1 MAKIR
6 HIAYRSENPE
16 AMVKFFTEA
25 FEMTVALRRERGA
38 IDLTDGTLNITI
50 LPMDGPGA
58 TGIRGIEH
66 IGFTVAD
73 DDIAKKR
80 VLAAGGREKNT
91 LNLGGNGHYEV
102 KFEGPEG
109 IVVDIGHWAGAA
121 PVNEAAPAKSSEA
134 A

>member
-25 FEMTVALRRERGA
+25 FDMKVALRRERGA

-73 DDIAKKR
+73 DEAARRKI
-80 VLAAGGREKNT
+80 VAAGGKEKNT
-91 LNLGGNGHYEV
+91 LALGSGAHYEV

-109 IVVDIGHWAGAA
+109 IVVDIGHWAGTA
-121 PVNEAAPAKSSEA
+121 PIDESAPAESSA
-134 A
+134 VA